1 MNAVWFL
8 VSDHNEC
15 LLTLTTAM
23 RVSPIL
29 VFEIIVAKKNV
40 NGNEKDSNDNGFRT

>member
-8 VSDHNEC
+8 VSDHNEG

-29 VFEIIVAKKNV
+29 VFEIIVAKNNE